1 MGATR
6 NGRIPSD
13 PDSRGCRTSSRSNP
27 GRAFGGSSAGFSA
40 GACRDPG
47 DTGFE
52 PHQRS
57 PRLGFWALGPA
68 LVPRARARRYICA
81 SARDGHAGERE
92 PVSLP
97 DGYSLGP
104 YRIVGKIGRG
114 GMATVYRAYHA
125 ALDRDVAIKVL
136 PDFFAEDDAYRDRFQ
151 QEARS
156 VARLNHPNIL
166 NVFDFGQEGGVT
178 FLVLELVEGGTLADR
193 LGRPMASAL
202 DHAHAQGIL
211 HRDIKPSNILIHTDG
226 TPVLAD
232 FGLAKMADSGRKLT
246 ASGTVLG
253 TPEYMSPEQG
263 AGEPIGPPSDRYSFA
278 VVAYEMLT
286 GRVPFEAETPAAV
299 LLSHIN
305 KAVPPTRELVGELS
319 SHVEDALRKGLA
331 KSPID
336 RFGSATQF
344 VAALTPAAWVHRER
358 TESVVLARPHQNG
371 KSGRSMPSVL
381 VVDDSAANR
390 ELIEACLADVECRVR
405 LAGDG
410 PSALAAIESSAPDL
424 VLLDVQMPGM
434 DGYTVC
440 RRIKAN

>member
-68 LVPRARARRYICA
+68 LY
-81 SARDGHAGERE
+81 
-92 PVSLP
+92 
-97 DGYSLGP
+97 
-104 YRIVGKIGRG
+104 
-114 GMATVYRAYHA
+114 
-125 ALDRDVAIKVL
+125 RDVAIKVL

-193 LGRPMASAL
+193 LGRPMELEETIKLLRPIASAL

-211 HRDIKPSNILIHTDG
+211 HRDIKPPNILIHTDG

-253 TPEYMSPEQG
+253 TPEYMSPE
-263 AGEPIGPPSDRYSFA
+263 
-278 VVAYEMLT
+278 
-286 GRVPFEAETPAAV
+286 
-299 LLSHIN
+299 
-305 KAVPPTRELVGELS
+305 
-319 SHVEDALRKGLA
+319 
-331 KSPID
+331 
-336 RFGSATQF
+336 
-344 VAALTPAAWVHRER
+344 
-358 TESVVLARPHQNG
+358 
-371 KSGRSMPSVL
+371 
-381 VVDDSAANR
+381 
-390 ELIEACLADVECRVR
+390 
-405 LAGDG
+405 
-410 PSALAAIESSAPDL
+410 
-424 VLLDVQMPGM
+424 
-434 DGYTVC
+434 
-440 RRIKAN
+440 